1 MKKVE
6 TGDTIKVH
14 YTGKLHDGSVFD
26 SSLSEGREP
35 LEVVLG
41 ETPLIQGFVDGLYDM
56 TIGEKKT
63 IEIPSDKA
71 YGDVLEQLISVVPK
85 ENVPEGVQVGEQL
98 QAMGPGGQPVNVL
111 VTEVTDETVTV
122 DANHPLAGK
131 DLIFELE
138 LVEIK

>member
-26 SSLSEGREP
+26 SSLNEGREP

-41 ETPLIQGFVDGLYDM
+41 ETPLIPGFVDGLFGM
-56 TIGEKKT
+56 EVGEKKT
-63 IEIPSDKA
+63 IEIESNNA
-71 YGDVLEQLISVVPK
+71 YGQVMEQLISVVPK
-85 ENVPEGVQVGEQL
+85 EQVPEGVKAGEFL
-98 QAMGPGGQPVNVL
+98 QAMGPNGEPVNVI

>member
-14 YTGKLHDGSVFD
+14 YTGKLHDGSIFD
-26 SSLSEGREP
+26 SSLNEGREP

-41 ETPLIQGFVDGLYDM
+41 ETPLIQGFVDGLYGM
-56 TIGEKKT
+56 TVGEKKT
-63 IEIPSDKA
+63 IEIEAENA
-71 YGDVLEQLISVVPK
+71 YGQVMEQLISVVPK
-85 ENVPEGVQVGEQL
+85 EQVPEGIQVGEQL
-98 QAMGPGGQPVNVL
+98 QAMTPNGQPINVT
-111 VTEVTDETVTV
+111 VTEVSDDTVTV

>member
-6 TGDTIKVH
+6 VGDTIKVH
-14 YTGKLHDGSVFD
+14 YTGKLNDGTIFD
-26 SSLSEGREP
+26 SSLNEGREP

-41 ETPLIQGFVDGLYDM
+41 ETPLIQGFTDGLYGM
-56 TIGEKKT
+56 TVGEKKT
-63 IEIPSDKA
+63 IEIVPENA
-71 YGDVLEQLISVVPK
+71 YGQVLEQLISVVPK
-85 ENVPEGVQVGEQL
+85 EQVPEGVQAGEHL
-98 QAMGPGGQPVNVL
+98 QAMAPNGQPINVL
-111 VTEVTDETVTV
+111 VTEVNEDSVTV

>member
-14 YTGKLHDGSVFD
+14 YTGKLHDGTIFD
-26 SSLSEGREP
+26 SSLNDGREP

-56 TIGEKKT
+56 TVGEKKT
-63 IEIPSDKA
+63 IEIEAENA
-71 YGDVLEQLISVVPK
+71 YGQVMEQLISVVPK
-85 ENVPEGVQVGEQL
+85 EQVPEGVQAGEHL
-98 QAMGPGGQPVNVL
+98 QAMSPNGQPINVL
-111 VTEVTDETVTV
+111 VTEVTDENVTV

>member
-14 YTGKLHDGSVFD
+14 YTGKLNDGTIFD
-26 SSLSEGREP
+26 SSLNEGREP

-56 TIGEKKT
+56 TVGEKKT
-63 IEIPSDKA
+63 IEIESENA
-71 YGDVLEQLISVVPK
+71 YGNVIEQLISVVPK
-85 ENVPEGVQVGEQL
+85 QNVPEGVKVGEYL
-98 QAMGPGGQPVNVL
+98 QAMGPDGQPVNVI
-111 VTEVTDETVTV
+111 VTEVTDESVTV

-131 DLIFELE
+131 NLIFELE

>member
-6 TGDTIKVH
+6 TGDTIMVH
-14 YTGKLHDGSVFD
+14 YTGKLHDGSIFD
-26 SSLSEGREP
+26 SSLNEGREP

-41 ETPLIQGFVDGLYDM
+41 ETPLIQGFVDGLYGM
-56 TIGEKKT
+56 TVGEKKT
-63 IEIPSDKA
+63 IEIGAENA
-71 YGDVLEQLISVVPK
+71 YGQVMEQLISVVPK
-85 ENVPEGVQVGEQL
+85 ENVPEGVQAGEHL
-98 QAMGPGGQPVNVL
+98 QAMGPNGQPVNVL
-111 VTEVTDETVTV
+111 VTEVTEENVTV

>member
-14 YTGKLHDGSVFD
+14 YTGKLHDGTIFD
-26 SSLSEGREP
+26 SSLNEGREP

-41 ETPLIQGFVDGLYDM
+41 ETPLITGFMDGLYDM

-63 IEIPSDKA
+63 IEIESEKA
-71 YGDVLEQLISVVPK
+71 YGGVLEQLISVVPK
-85 ENVPEGVQVGEQL
+85 ENVPEGVKVGEHL
-98 QAMGPGGQPVNVL
+98 QAMGPEGQPVNVL
-111 VTEVTDETVTV
+111 VTEVTDETITV

>member
-26 SSLSEGREP
+26 SSLNEGREP

-41 ETPLIQGFVDGLYDM
+41 ETPLIPGFVDGLFGM
-56 TIGEKKT
+56 EVGEKKT
-63 IEIPSDKA
+63 IEIESNNA
-71 YGDVLEQLISVVPK
+71 YGQVMEQLISVVPK
-85 ENVPEGVQVGEQL
+85 EQVPEGVKAGEYL
-98 QAMGPGGQPVNVL
+98 QAMGPNGEPVNVI

>member
-14 YTGKLHDGSVFD
+14 YTGKLNDGTVFD
-26 SSLSEGREP
+26 SSLNEGREP

-56 TIGEKKT
+56 TVGEKKT
-63 IEIPSDKA
+63 IEIESTNA
-71 YGDVLEQLISVVPK
+71 YGEVLDQLISVVPK
-85 ENVPEGVQVGEQL
+85 GQVPEGVQVGEHL
-98 QAMGPGGQPVNVL
+98 QAMGPNGQPVNVI

>member
-6 TGDTIKVH
+6 TGDTIMVH

-26 SSLSEGREP
+26 SSLNEGREP
-35 LEVVLG
+35 LEVVIG
-41 ETPLIQGFVDGLYDM
+41 ETPLIQGFVDGLYGM
-56 TIGEKKT
+56 TVGEKKT
-63 IEIPSDKA
+63 IEIEAEKA
-71 YGDVLEQLISVVPK
+71 YGQVMEQLISVVPK
-85 ENVPEGVQVGEQL
+85 EQVPEGVQAGEHL
-98 QAMGPGGQPVNVL
+98 QAMAPNGQPINVL
-111 VTEVTDETVTV
+111 VTEVTEENVTV

>member
-1 MKKVE
+1 MKKVVA
-6 TGDTIKVH
+6 GDTIKVH
-14 YTGKLHDGSVFD
+14 YTGKLHDGTVFD
-26 SSLSEGREP
+26 SSLNEGREP

-41 ETPLIQGFVDGLYDM
+41 ETPLITGFMDGLYDM

-63 IEIPSDKA
+63 IEIESEKA
-71 YGDVLEQLISVVPK
+71 YGGVLEQLISVVPK
-85 ENVPEGVQVGEQL
+85 ENVPEGVKVGEHL
-98 QAMGPGGQPVNVL
+98 QAMGPEGQPVNVL
-111 VTEVTDETVTV
+111 VTEVTDETITV

>member
-1 MKKVE
+1 MKKVVA
-6 TGDTIKVH
+6 GDTIKVH
-14 YTGKLHDGSVFD
+14 YTGKLHDGTVFD
-26 SSLSEGREP
+26 SSLNEGREP

-41 ETPLIQGFVDGLYDM
+41 ETPLIPGFMDGLYDM

-63 IEIPSDKA
+63 IEIESEKA

-85 ENVPEGVQVGEQL
+85 ENVPENVQVGEHL
-98 QAMGPGGQPVNVL
+98 QAMGPNGQPVNVL
-111 VTEVTDETVTV
+111 VTEVTNETVTV

>member
-26 SSLSEGREP
+26 SSLNEGREP

-56 TIGEKKT
+56 TVGEKKT
-63 IEIPSDKA
+63 IEIESANA
-71 YGDVLEQLISVVPK
+71 YGDVMEQLINVVPK
-85 ENVPEGVQVGEQL
+85 EQVPEGIQVGEQL
-98 QAMGPGGQPVNVL
+98 QATTPNGQPINVV
-111 VTEVTDETVTV
+111 VTEVSDDTVTV

>member
-6 TGDTIKVH
+6 LNSSVTVN
-14 YTGKLHDGSVFD
+14 YTGRLEDGTIFD
-26 SSLSEGREP
+26 SSLNEGREP

-41 ETPLIQGFVDGLYDM
+41 ETPLIQGFVDGLYGM
-56 TIGEKKT
+56 TVGEKKT
-63 IEIPSDKA
+63 VEIASDNA
-71 YGDVLEQLISVVPK
+71 YGQIIEQLISVVPK
-85 ENVPEGVQVGEQL
+85 ENVPEGVQAGEHL
-98 QAMGPGGQPVNVL
+98 QAMGPNGQPVNVL
-111 VTEVTDETVTV
+111 VTEVTEENVTV

>member
-14 YTGKLHDGSVFD
+14 YTGKLNDGTIFD
-26 SSLSEGREP
+26 SSLNEGREP
-35 LEVVLG
+35 LEVEVG
-41 ETPLIQGFVDGLYDM
+41 VTPLIEGFVNGLYDM

-71 YGDVLEQLISVVPK
+71 YGNVLEQLISVVPK
-85 ENVPEGVQVGEQL
+85 QNVPEGVQVGEQL

-111 VTEVTDETVTV
+111 VTEVTEETITV

>member
-26 SSLSEGREP
+26 SSLNEGREP

-41 ETPLIQGFVDGLYDM
+41 ETPLIPGFVDGLYGM
-56 TIGEKKT
+56 EVGEKKT
-63 IEIPSDKA
+63 IEIESNNA
-71 YGDVLEQLISVVPK
+71 YGQVMEQLISVVPK
-85 ENVPEGVQVGEQL
+85 EQVPEGVKAGEHL
-98 QAMGPGGQPVNVL
+98 QAMGPNGEPVNVI

>member
-14 YTGKLHDGSVFD
+14 YTGKLHDGTVFD
-26 SSLSEGREP
+26 SSLNEGREP

-41 ETPLIQGFVDGLYDM
+41 ETPLIPGFMDGLYEM

-63 IEIPSDKA
+63 IEIESSKA
-71 YGDVLEQLISVVPK
+71 YGSVNEQLISVVPK
-85 ENVPEGVQVGEQL
+85 EQVPEGVQVGEHL
-98 QAMGPGGQPVNVL
+98 QAMTPDGTPINV
-111 VTEVTDETVTV
+111 VITEVTEENVTV